1 MIYYWWLF
9 LITWLIVAPISI
21 CNVLSW
27 NPLERLRTFV
37 VLETD
42 VENLLAF
49 GHDRWNLG
57 LLIPVNQVLKLV
69 FLKPFTWCRRVSKQ
83 IRNIRTPWWMQESK
97 LILVSSNKHSA
108 SKNEKQYCS
117 TIFFVLL
124 VGNGEKVSSSFCTSC
139 LSWQEV
145 GPSVVSLI
153 TGCLIFY
160 LALKSMNS
168 NK

>member
-1 MIYYWWLF
+1 MIYHWWLF

-57 LLIPVNQVLKLV
+57 LLIPVNQVWILV
-69 FLKPFTWCRRVSKQ
+69 FLKPFTWCRRVSKKL
-83 IRNIRTPWWMQESK
+83 RNIRTPWWRQESK
-97 LILVSSNKHSA
+97 LILVSTNKHSA
-108 SKNEKQYCS
+108 SKNEKEYCF
-117 TIFFVLL
+117 TIFLSYWSVTVRRFPP
-124 VGNGEKVSSSFCTSC
+124 VSVQVA
-139 LSWQEV
+139 WADKK
-145 GPSVVSLI
+145 SVHL
-153 TGCLIFY
+153 
-160 LALKSMNS
+160 
-168 NK
+168 